1 MLYLETMTNN
11 KEAACIFTTNE
22 QMSRLAEQ
30 QGIPSTSS
38 SSRSTFLSCEEERW
52 KRKRNRSSDD
62 AQRMKIFKA
71 SKSPKQGEEQDSQSE
86 NSRIDPC
93 HLPPE
98 LFRRILS
105 FLRFTSLRHAMLVSR
120 KWKNVLSCH

>member
-38 SSRSTFLSCEEERW
+38 SRSTFLSCEEERW
-52 KRKRNRSSDD
+52 KRKRNSSSND

-71 SKSPKQGEEQDSQSE
+71 SKSPKQGEEQDSQPE

-105 FLRFTSLRHAMLVSR
+105 FLRFTSLRHAMLVSI